1 MVHGAGTVKMAF
13 RNSRSDGGDRRDP
26 VQYNGIDAIQ
36 QEVNA
41 KDKPRGE
48 PLEVGCG
55 QQRPW
60 E

>member
-1 MVHGAGTVKMAF
+1 MVHGASTVKMVF

-36 QEVNA
+36 QEGNA

-48 PLEVGCG
+48 TLEGG
-55 QQRPW
+55 WGRERTW
-60 E
+60 G